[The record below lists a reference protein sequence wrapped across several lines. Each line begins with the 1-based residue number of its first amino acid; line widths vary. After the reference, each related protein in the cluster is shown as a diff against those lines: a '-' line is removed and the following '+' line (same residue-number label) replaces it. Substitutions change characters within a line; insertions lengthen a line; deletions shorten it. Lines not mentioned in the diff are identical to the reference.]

1 MERKRRIY
9 QAPPQIGGEP
19 VDGPFME
26 LRRFSQ
32 RPSWP
37 CLRKELACQFSEI
50 GAPLVA

>member
-1 MERKRRIY
+1 MVRSWNFE
-9 QAPPQIGGEP
+9 A
-19 VDGPFME
+19 
-26 LRRFSQ
+26 FSQ